1 VEGPKNEIFYRMTD
15 VGLKALRAPVP
26 TRQPSKAKGKWDT
39 MFVAALI
46 VLAGL
51 YFWDKDYNNGKIL
64 DGLDDMR
71 RDISQHMFHWSP
83 DLRAPADDGGK
94 WSEDGDGGK
103 QQRIVDG
110 S

>member
-1 VEGPKNEIFYRMTD
+1 
-15 VGLKALRAPVP
+15 
-26 TRQPSKAKGKWDT
+26 

-71 RDISQHMFHWSP
+71 RDISQHMFH
-83 DLRAPADDGGK
+83 
-94 WSEDGDGGK
+94 
-103 QQRIVDG
+103 
-110 S
+110 